1 MGEKLK
7 NKYLVNTILSTQIN
21 DYYFFLMENMEL
33 GNLKSFNET
42 KIDKCSELLCS
53 FFIYQCLQGLYF
65 MHSKLIVHR
74 DIKLENILI
83 NHQYNIKLADF
94 SMSTQLKENFKYPVS
109 RSGTIPYLPPESFSF
124 KKNKNNID
132 IKTKNNNKNK
142 TDNNNNNN
150 NDSINNDNKN
160 IIINNNIAN
169 NLNNNNTKNNNNNNN
184 IHVHKK
190 LLSVEGSLKKDI
202 FSLGIVMYR
211 LLFREHP
218 FNYEYKMDRETYG
231 MKLKNTQLNFSGK
244 ELTIDCIEFIKGL
257 LNHDINKR
265 FNIDDA
271 LNHIWIA
278 KTQKIINQIID
289 KNKDTNNFELIS
301 ALNNYIIKE
310 NIEPIKNEKIILDY
324 STKDSEEKEKTFIK
338 LKRKRED
345 LNDNE
350 I

>member
-1 MGEKLK
+1 
-7 NKYLVNTILSTQIN
+7 
-21 DYYFFLMENMEL
+21 
-33 GNLKSFNET
+33 
-42 KIDKCSELLCS
+42 
-53 FFIYQCLQGLYF
+53 
-65 MHSKLIVHR
+65 
-74 DIKLENILI
+74 
-83 NHQYNIKLADF
+83 
-94 SMSTQLKENFKYPVS
+94 
-109 RSGTIPYLPPESFSF
+109 
-124 KKNKNNID
+124 
-132 IKTKNNNKNK
+132 
-142 TDNNNNNN
+142 
-150 NDSINNDNKN
+150 
-160 IIINNNIAN
+160 
-169 NLNNNNTKNNNNNNN
+169 
-184 IHVHKK
+184 
-190 LLSVEGSLKKDI
+190 
-202 FSLGIVMYR
+202 MYR